1 MMTCEKCKYI
11 SYDFDCKL
19 KHGEPCIYD
28 DVPEEPEDEDVND
41 IIKNNSNLNELFDA
55 FEKKDYSA
63 IDRMIEKR
71 NKLNE

>member
-1 MMTCEKCKYI
+1 MPCQKCVNI

-19 KHGEPCIYD
+19 KHGKPCIYD
-28 DVPEEPEDEDVND
+28 DGPGEDD